1 MPPAGPTSPTA
12 PSRAPFSRAAV
23 THEWLTIP
31 GGSEAVVLAMLE
43 ALDGLGVPADLYTTV
58 YDPAPWPEAITGRRV
73 TTTALDRIP
82 GARRNYPKLLPLM
95 PAAWRGVDLRGHDLV
110 VSSNHACAKNVRTPA
125 GALHVCYCH
134 TPMRYAW
141 DRSFFDGEDVG
152 RATRALLPPLTAW
165 LRRVDLR
172 ASAGVDQFLANSSFV
187 AERIRRWYGRE
198 ARVLHP
204 PVDVA
209 PHLARPRAPREEQDY
224 YLCFGRLVPYKRVD
238 LAIRACERL
247 GRRLLIAGDGRDLE
261 RLRPLAGEHTEFL
274 GRVSDERATDLL
286 AGARALLFPGLED
299 FGIVPV
305 EAQAAGCPVVAFGEG
320 GVRDS
325 VLDGRTGVLFPTQ
338 DVEGLVGGIERLEAL
353 DLDEAALRAH
363 AEAFATPRFVERF
376 AAIVEELATAAA
388 AAQGSSPSGS
398 ASA

>member
-1 MPPAGPTSPTA
+1 MQDHGPRPPFA
-12 PSRAPFSRAAV
+12 RAAV

-31 GGSEAVVLAMLE
+31 GGSEAVVLAILE
-43 ALDGLGVPADLYTTV
+43 ALDRAVVPADLFTTV
-58 YDPAPWPEAITGRRV
+58 YDPAPWPAAITERRV
-73 TTTALDRIP
+73 TTTVLDRIP
-82 GARRNYPKLLPLM
+82 GARENYPKLLPLM
-95 PAAWRGVDLRGHDLV
+95 PAAWGAVDLGGHDLV
-110 VSSNHACAKNVRTPA
+110 VSSNHACAKNVRTPE

-152 RATRALLPPLTAW
+152 ALTRALLPPLTAW

-172 ASAGVDQFLANSSFV
+172 ASRGVDLFLANSSFV

-209 PHLARPRAPREEQDY
+209 PHLARPRAPVEEQDY

-247 GRRLLIAGDGRDLE
+247 GRRLLVAGDGRDLE

-274 GRVSDERATDLL
+274 GRVSEDRAVELM

-305 EAQAAGCPVVAFGEG
+305 EAQAAGCPVVAYGEG

-338 DVEGLVGGIERLEAL
+338 DVDGLVAAIARLEGLQ
-353 DLDEAALRAH
+353 LDEADLRAH
-363 AEAFATPRFVERF
+363 AEDFATPRFVERF
-376 AAIVEELATAAA
+376 GAILAELAAARAASPPAAA
-388 AAQGSSPSGS
+388 A
-398 ASA
+398 